1 VSEPRRLAARVGI
14 LRPLGIRNFRLLW
27 LGTIVSYAGD
37 GIYVVA
43 IAWQVYGQWNRP
55 TAFAGVGVAWSLPQ
69 VIFVLLAGVLS
80 DRFDRRKLLIAA
92 DVIRGVAIA
101 GIGALTMAHALT
113 LWEVYALVVVYG
125 VGQSVY
131 GPAHHA
137 IVPDLVP
144 SGSLVQANSLSQFS
158 RPVGMTLVGPAIGGV
173 LVGALGA
180 GVAFMID
187 AGTFVFSIAMLA
199 SMRVDSAPRSTA
211 PRETLWAETRT
222 GLRFVFSRPW
232 LWAGMAAATISL
244 LCTWGPWEVLVP
256 YLVKNELGG
265 GATSLGIVF
274 GAGGLGSV
282 LAAAAMGQRDLPRR
296 PITWLYWAWAISAF
310 AIAGLGLARSVSQ
323 AALVSFVTESGITVL
338 LVLWYTVVQR
348 LVPSSLLGRV
358 SSLDWLI
365 SVAGV
370 PLSFAIVGPVAGA
383 IGARETLILA
393 GTVGGAVI
401 LLFLY
406 LIPGSRAP
414 EREGAA
420 LLAPSDEGAAEP
432 SAQR

>member
-1 VSEPRRLAARVGI
+1 MSRPRGLAGRVGI
-14 LRPLGIRNFRLLW
+14 LRPLALRNFRLLW
-27 LGTIVSYAGD
+27 LGTVVSFAGD

-55 TAFAGVGVAWSLPQ
+55 TAFAGVGIAWSLPQ
-69 VIFVLLAGVLS
+69 VVFVLMAGVLS

-92 DVIRGVAIA
+92 DVIRGIAIA
-101 GIGALTMAHALT
+101 GLGALTVAHALA
-113 LWEVYALVVVYG
+113 LWEVYALVVVFG
-125 VGQSVY
+125 IGQSVY
-131 GPAHHA
+131 GPAHNS

-144 SGSLVQANSLSQFS
+144 SSSLVQANSLSQFT
-158 RPVGMTLVGPAIGGV
+158 RPVGMTLVGPAVGGV
-173 LVGALGA
+173 LVAALGA
-180 GVAFMID
+180 GVAFLVD
-187 AGTFVFSIAMLA
+187 AGTFGFSIAMLA
-199 SMRVDSAPRSTA
+199 MMRFARAERSVEPHASMWSEA
-211 PRETLWAETRT
+211 RT

-282 LAAAAMGQRDLPRR
+282 LAAAAIGQRELPRR

-310 AIAGLGLARSVSQ
+310 AIVGLGLARAVWQ

-383 IGARETLILA
+383 IGARPTLIVA
-393 GTVGGAVI
+393 GAVGGAVI

-406 LIPGSRAP
+406 LVPGSRAP
-414 EREGAA
+414 ERDGTALVARADAA
-420 LLAPSDEGAAEP
+420 TK
-432 SAQR
+432 